1 MDRCFTFQWGGGG
14 GVFFRWEEL
23 HFSVGV
29 HPMERDI
36 RIDGRKGGG
45 IEKNRSEELKKC
57 PPPSTA
63 VQRIADVVRER
74 KPR

>member
-1 MDRCFTFQWGGGG
+1 MA
-14 GVFFRWEEL
+14 
-23 HFSVGV
+23 V

-36 RIDGRKGGG
+36 GFDGGG
-45 IEKNRSEELKKC
+45 GGGSKNIIGWGACPHGPHPHPGSEELKKC

-63 VQRIADVVRER
+63 VQRIADAVRER